1 MVVLGLLLLIGAGV
15 FGAAVITS
23 NTSPGNGDL
32 WGLHVSTLSLGTVYL
47 AGLVTGIV
55 ALFALVMLA
64 AGIRRGRRL
73 RLERRALARENARLA
88 QHIGTAG
95 GTDPGWPTRQA
106 AAEENHDQP
115 VDHPGP
121 PVGGGIR
128 YGSPPPPSYDRAT
141 IEAEAYRR
149 NTDDDY
155 ATVPDYDTTGP
166 MDAPPARRH

>member
-23 NTSPGNGDL
+23 NTSPVNGDL

-106 AAEENHDQP
+106 GAGGDPRRAGGP
-115 VDHPGP
+115 PGP
-121 PVGGGIR
+121 AGGRRDPLRQPAAAQLRPGHDR
-128 YGSPPPPSYDRAT
+128 GRGVPP
-141 IEAEAYRR
+141 EHRR
-149 NTDDDY
+149 RLRDG
-155 ATVPDYDTTGP
+155 AGL
-166 MDAPPARRH
+166 